1 MSADAHSPFL
11 PFALPDIG
19 EEEIAEVAECLRS
32 GWITTG
38 PRAREFER
46 RFAEFIGGGV
56 QAISVNSATAGLHLA
71 LEALGVGAGDVVAT
85 TPYTF
90 TATAEVARYLGAD
103 VLFVDIDADS
113 LNIDAAEL
121 RAALEREPR
130 IKAIVPVHIGGRAC
144 DMTAI
149 RAIAT
154 RHGVPVLEDAAH
166 ALPATHHGR
175 MVGSLSEATVFSF
188 YATKTLATGEG
199 GMLVTA
205 EAKLAERAR
214 LMRLHG
220 INRDVF
226 DRYTS
231 RTPAWYYEVVAPGFK
246 YNMPDIMAAIGIHQ
260 LRKVQQ
266 FRARREFIAQ
276 RYTAAFADLP
286 LRTPPGAAVPG
297 DLHAWHLYVLRLEG
311 ERLRIGRDRFIEE
324 LGALGIGA
332 SVHFI
337 PLHLQPYWR
346 DRYALRPEDYPRALA
361 SYRCALSLPIYT
373 RMTEDDVT
381 RVIDAVRTVALRH
394 AR

>member
-1 MSADAHSPFL
+1 MSADERAPFL

-19 EEEIAEVAECLRS
+19 EEEITEVVECLRS

-56 QAISVNSATAGLHLA
+56 QAVSVNSATAGLHLA

-103 VLFVDIDADS
+103 VLFVDIEEDS
-113 LNIDAAEL
+113 LNIDPAQL

-130 IKAIVPVHIGGRAC
+130 VKAIVPVHIGGLAC
-144 DMTAI
+144 DMDAI
-149 RAIAT
+149 RAIAA

-166 ALPATHHGR
+166 ALPTTHRGR
-175 MVGSLSEATVFSF
+175 LIGTLSEATVFSF

-199 GMLVTA
+199 GMLVSA
-205 EAKLAERAR
+205 DAKLAERAR
-214 LMRLHG
+214 VMRLHG
-220 INRDVF
+220 ISRDVF

-231 RTPAWYYEVVAPGFK
+231 RTPGWYYEVIAPGFK
-246 YNMPDIMAAIGIHQ
+246 YNMPDIMAAIGLHQ
-260 LRKVQQ
+260 LRKVPQ
-266 FRARREFIAQ
+266 FRARRESIAQ

-286 LRTPPGAAVPG
+286 VRTPPGAAPG
-297 DLHAWHLYVLRLEG
+297 DLHAWHLYVLRLDL

-324 LGALGIGA
+324 LAARGIA
-332 SVHFI
+332 TSVHFI

-346 DRYALRPEDYPRALA
+346 DRYALRPESYPQALA
-361 SYRCALSLPIYT
+361 AYRCALSLPIYT
-373 RMTEDDVT
+373 RMTDDDVA
-381 RVIDAVRTVALRH
+381 RVIDAVRTIVLRN